1 VQVQS
6 SAAFFF
12 PQELPLDAPGMNL
25 DVEFLLRE
33 VAQLREVQRR
43 LRFSHC
49 EQELHHFRREFVAT
63 FGASLQR
70 NQPCQPSS
78 FEGEV
83 CLIEGGSR
91 KPKFVGGL
99 GNRPAVDMDLAEH
112 LVLDLN
118 DVVPVE
124 EIAVLEQR
132 MAHALRARVEHAV
145 APQGTLLVGLFWAS
159 QHTRVFG
166 RL

>member
-1 VQVQS
+1 MQVGS

-12 PQELPLDAPGMNL
+12 PQKLPLDAPGMNL

-49 EQELHHFRREFVAT
+49 EQELHHFRREFVAAPGT
-63 FGASLQR
+63 SLQR
-70 NQPCQPSS
+70 NQPRQPSL
-78 FEGEV
+78 FEGGI
-83 CLIEGGSR
+83 CLIERGAR

-99 GNRPAVDMDLAEH
+99 GNRPVVDMDLAEH

-132 MAHALRARVEHAV
+132 MAHTLRARVEHAV
-145 APQGTLLVGLFWAS
+145 APQGTLLVGLFWVS
-159 QHTRVFG
+159 RHSRVFG